1 MKKTLSLIIT
11 VCLIFALAACGAKN
25 IEEPENTTAEEITAE
40 TETTEPEQTKAAA
53 TADEAASANDGAGQ
67 TAPENATQDEASPDE
82 VQEEKLPET
91 KAEILSLYAEVM
103 NQAKKDAPGFTKIEY
118 QVLPE
123 EGRVVTE
130 GKTLVNAGLSVAG
143 NFMTSKENAE
153 KNPDVYPKGNDMAA
167 FPIRNTPKGC
177 MLEDPDFLKTATFEV
192 LPDGNYK
199 ITLVTGTEK
208 NPEPA
213 AHGAS
218 TAPSKT
224 GGIITPISKKEIDE
238 NLQGGIVSAVF
249 KDFNYSLTFHDC
261 ESVLVFN
268 PENNHVVS
276 LDQTTRVSI
285 SGSARALG
293 ATINIEN
300 QELINYKHIAQL
312 KY

>member
-1 MKKTLSLIIT
+1 MKKTIAVLLAAITILS
-11 VCLIFALAACGAKN
+11 LAACAAKN
-25 IEEPENTTAEEITAE
+25 NPEPETTTGAAEITSESETAQEQTEATATDENAAE
-40 TETTEPEQTKAAA
+40 TATATETKAENTEA
-53 TADEAASANDGAGQ
+53 TPSDTDTGK
-67 TAPENATQDEASPDE
+67 
-82 VQEEKLPET
+82 KLPET
-91 KAEILSLYAEVM
+91 KAEILAAYAEVM
-103 NQAKKDAPGFTKIEY
+103 NQAKKDAPGFTKVEY

-130 GKTLVNAGLSVAG
+130 GKTLVNAGLNVAG

-153 KNPDVYPKGNDMAA
+153 KKPDVYPKGNDMAA

-177 MLEDPDFLKTATFEV
+177 MLEDPDFLKVAKFEV

-249 KDFNYSLTFHDC
+249 KDFVYSLTFHDC
-261 ESVLVFN
+261 ESVLVYN

-276 LDQTTRVSI
+276 LDQTTRVAI

-293 ATINIEN
+293 AKINIEN
-300 QELINYKHIAQL
+300 QDLINYKKISDL